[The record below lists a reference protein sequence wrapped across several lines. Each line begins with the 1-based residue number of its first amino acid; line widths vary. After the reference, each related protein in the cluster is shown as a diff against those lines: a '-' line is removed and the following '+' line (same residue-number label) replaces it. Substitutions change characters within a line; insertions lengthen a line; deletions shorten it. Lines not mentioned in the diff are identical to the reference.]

1 MCLLPDQVC
10 LEGHVH
16 TQYLG
21 PDEDQER
28 CELLSRALQQ
38 LQHVGEDD
46 HTEGQGHGPV
56 TKLWNLE
63 EIVTLPPRSQAVWGL
78 NFIFVISFLKFAADS
93 NHSHLYS
100 EVAVDT

>member
-10 LEGHVH
+10 LEGHLH

-28 CELLSRALQQ
+28 SELLSRTLQQ

-56 TKLWNLE
+56 TKFKESRGNCY
-63 EIVTLPPRSQAVWGL
+63 TTPK
-78 NFIFVISFLKFAADS
+78 ISGC
-93 NHSHLYS
+93 
-100 EVAVDT
+100 VGT